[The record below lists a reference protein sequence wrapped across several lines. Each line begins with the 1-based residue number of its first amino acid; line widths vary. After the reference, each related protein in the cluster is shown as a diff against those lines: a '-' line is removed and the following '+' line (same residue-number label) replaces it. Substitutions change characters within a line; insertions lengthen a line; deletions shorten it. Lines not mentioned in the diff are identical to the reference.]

1 MNISSTLAFLEFFDS
16 IDVLLLIIVRNVG
29 FFILLPIFS
38 GSNIP
43 NITKIALAI
52 TMSYIIFMTG
62 MVSPVS
68 YDPSTLSYFY
78 LIVVE
83 FLVGFILAFAVY
95 LVFMAFFMAGQL
107 IDYQIGFSMVSVL
120 DPVTQI
126 QVPITGN
133 LLYLIALLMLVQTGG
148 IHYIIGAYL
157 HSFEILPI
165 GGAVILSNAT
175 FLNVVIDAIVS
186 FFVIGIRIALPI
198 MGTILIMDI
207 ALGILVKAVPQ
218 MNVFV
223 VGMPIKLFIGLAV
236 FIIIVPIFSSVYD
249 NIFSESYRNLI
260 NFRDGMSP

>member
-16 IDVLLLIIVRNVG
+16 IDILLLIIVRNVG

-43 NITKIALAI
+43 NTTKVALAI
-52 TMSYIIFMTG
+52 TVSYIVFMSG
-62 MVSPVS
+62 IVAPVS

-78 LIVVE
+78 LIVIE
-83 FLVGFILAFAVY
+83 FLVGFIMAFAVY

-120 DPVTQI
+120 DPITQI

-133 LLYLIALLMLVQTGG
+133 LIYMIVLLMLAQTGG
-148 IHYIIGAYL
+148 INHIIGAFL
-157 HSFEILPI
+157 NSFEVLPI

-175 FLNVVIDAIVS
+175 LLDVIIDAIVN
-186 FFVIGIRIALPI
+186 FFIVGVRISLPI
-198 MGTILIMDI
+198 MGTILIMDV

-223 VGMPIKLFIGLAV
+223 VGMPIKLLIGLAV
-236 FIIIVPIFSSVYD
+236 FIIIAPIFASIYD